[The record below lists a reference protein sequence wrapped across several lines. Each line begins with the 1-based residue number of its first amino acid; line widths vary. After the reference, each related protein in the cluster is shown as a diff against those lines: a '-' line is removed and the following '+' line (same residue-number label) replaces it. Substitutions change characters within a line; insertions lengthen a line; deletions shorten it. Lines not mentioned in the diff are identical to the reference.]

1 MTLLRLTVE
10 RIHSWILYGVMCF
23 STTMGMIFL
32 FFTVFQ
38 CHPVAYYWNHSLEGG
53 HCLDINTLL
62 GIVYLYSAV
71 AVVCDFTIAS
81 LPVFMIWGLQMDRR
95 TKIAVSGILGIAS
108 MFVHSGCSTYLG
120 SILTESFF
128 SASTAVIVRIPF
140 LHYAKDP
147 DFLREPNP
155 PLHLVSL
162 DSNTLLEAT
171 TQISIWSNIEAS
183 LGITAGSLATIRPI
197 IRVLSIGD

>member
-32 FFTVFQ
+32 FFTIFQ

-71 AVVCDFTIAS
+71 ALVCDFTIAS
-81 LPVFMIWGLQMDRR
+81 LPVCMIWGLQMDRR

-108 MFVHSGCSTYLG
+108 MFVHSACSTYLV
-120 SILTESFF
+120 SILTEGFF

-155 PLHLVSL
+155 SLHLVSL
-162 DSNTLLEAT
+162 DSNMVLEAT